1 MLQKVFKFGGA
12 SVKNA
17 DAVKNLHQILLGF
30 SDEQLVLVFSAMG
43 KTTNALEKLLQASRD
58 KQENLKNSL
67 FEQIKSFHFE
77 LADKLFSEETMKPLR
92 HKLELLFE
100 DLGTALART
109 NLAYDQH
116 YDATV
121 SYGELFSTAIISQ
134 YLIQE
139 GFSAQLID
147 AREIIRTDDC
157 FRSANINW
165 QMSCERIKKMAE
177 TNIENQFIVTQ
188 GFIGGTQNQETT
200 TLGREGSDFTAAII
214 AYCLEA
220 KEVIIWK
227 DVPGLLNADPK
238 RLANTEKIDHISYA
252 EAIELA
258 YYGATVIH
266 PKTIKPLQNGKI
278 SLKVQS
284 FLNPELAPS
293 LIDYTDEKISRL
305 PSLIIKDQQILM
317 SINAR
322 DFSFMNEH
330 ILHKLL
336 GYFVDTR
343 IHINVMQTSALS
355 LSVCFDEDNNKL
367 NKLIQMLE
375 NEFSVRYNSQLT
387 LFTIRHYSQKL
398 ADAITHKHAIL
409 LEQRSRTTLQIV
421 VKSLD
426 IPLIDDALREK

>member
-77 LADKLFSEETMKPLR
+77 LADKLFSKETLKPLR

-200 TLGREGSDFTAAII
+200 TLGREGSDFTAAIL
-214 AYCLEA
+214 AYCLERCS
-220 KEVIIWK
+220 
-227 DVPGLLNADPK
+227 GLA
-238 RLANTEKIDHISYA
+238 
-252 EAIELA
+252 
-258 YYGATVIH
+258 
-266 PKTIKPLQNGKI
+266 
-278 SLKVQS
+278 
-284 FLNPELAPS
+284 
-293 LIDYTDEKISRL
+293 
-305 PSLIIKDQQILM
+305 
-317 SINAR
+317 
-322 DFSFMNEH
+322 
-330 ILHKLL
+330 
-336 GYFVDTR
+336 
-343 IHINVMQTSALS
+343 
-355 LSVCFDEDNNKL
+355 
-367 NKLIQMLE
+367 
-375 NEFSVRYNSQLT
+375 
-387 LFTIRHYSQKL
+387 
-398 ADAITHKHAIL
+398 
-409 LEQRSRTTLQIV
+409 
-421 VKSLD
+421 
-426 IPLIDDALREK
+426 

>member
-17 DAVKNLHQILLGF
+17 DAVKNLHQILLRF
-30 SDEQLVLVFSAMG
+30 KDEKLVLVFSAMG

-67 FEQIKSFHFE
+67 FEQVISFHFE
-77 LADKLFSEETMKPLR
+77 LANKLFSEETIKPLK

-100 DLGTALART
+100 DLKTDLERT
-109 NLAYDQH
+109 NLAYDKQ

-139 GFSAQLID
+139 GFAVKLID
-147 AREIIRTDDC
+147 ARKIILTDNC
-157 FRSANINW
+157 FRAANVNW
-165 QMSCERIKKMAE
+165 QMSCECIKKMAE
-177 TNIENQFIVTQ
+177 TNFESQFLITQ
-188 GFIGGTQNQETT
+188 GFIGGTQKQETT
-200 TLGREGSDFTAAII
+200 TLGREGSDYTAAIL
-214 AYCLEA
+214 AYCLDA
-220 KEVIIWK
+220 KEVTIWK

-238 RLANTEKIDHISYA
+238 RLTNTEKIDHISYA

-284 FLNPELAPS
+284 FLNPDLAPS
-293 LIDYTDEKISRL
+293 LIDYTDEKISTL
-305 PSLIIKDQQILM
+305 PSFIIKDQQILM
-317 SINAR
+317 SISAR

-336 GYFVDTR
+336 GCFVETR

-355 LSVCFDEDNNKL
+355 LSVCFDEDNSKL
-367 NKLIQMLE
+367 EKLIQMLE

-398 ADAITHKHAIL
+398 ADTITHKHTIL

-426 IPLIDDALREK
+426 ILLIDAALQDK